1 MFGNITVIKNTLQLT
16 YLEIT
21 TNTSSTEAAMSMFL
35 KRRTEKTLNKAQWSN
50 VAQLPAVEIL
60 FLTTTF
66 LKLSQYFSEKGV
78 GRAPHGSPLGTPML
92 LTGREQRGQSYRS
105 GSLFTKS
112 FRKFQLKSKWITCF
126 RIVPVE
132 NFKGK
137 QNIWKGV
144 SDFLVGNTYSVYLF
158 RKQAMQFLKVF
169 LILDPDLLS
178 FPMEFNTARKSEAK
192 INGEGG
198 IV

>member
-1 MFGNITVIKNTLQLT
+1 M
-16 YLEIT
+16 
-21 TNTSSTEAAMSMFL
+21 
-35 KRRTEKTLNKAQWSN
+35 
-50 VAQLPAVEIL
+50 
-60 FLTTTF
+60 
-66 LKLSQYFSEKGV
+66 
-78 GRAPHGSPLGTPML
+78 
-92 LTGREQRGQSYRS
+92 
-105 GSLFTKS
+105 
-112 FRKFQLKSKWITCF
+112 
-126 RIVPVE
+126 PVE

-178 FPMEFNTARKSEAK
+178 FPGDGVQYRAKSEAK